1 MDYVEEFDKLKT
13 KVLKYILFKKRT
25 EQEVRQKFREDS
37 GEMLEDV
44 IEELKE
50 LNYINDENYIQRAVN
65 EFIALKNLSHSEAFR
80 NTYKLRRRKDL
91 IVPWKNNGHDINLT

>member
-65 EFIALKNLSHSEAFR
+65 EFKNLKNITGEIHQIRSQYTLLECGAVFFGR
-80 NTYKLRRRKDL
+80 LLADVEEN
-91 IVPWKNNGHDINLT
+91 